1 MATSQMIS
9 RKNITLVYKR
19 STIIS
24 FNKNKNTKTII
35 RLRFGNF
42 RIPRLRLG
50 EYSLIITSPSANN
63 C

>member
-24 FNKNKNTKTII
+24 FNKNENIKTII
-35 RLRFGNF
+35 RLRLDFVSVN
-42 RIPRLRLG
+42 IPR
-50 EYSLIITSPSANN
+50 
-63 C
+63 

>member
-1 MATSQMIS
+1 MATNQMIS

-35 RLRFGNF
+35 RLT
-42 RIPRLRLG
+42 
-50 EYSLIITSPSANN
+50 IIRHHNYAVMKSVY
-63 C
+63 CFMIKK